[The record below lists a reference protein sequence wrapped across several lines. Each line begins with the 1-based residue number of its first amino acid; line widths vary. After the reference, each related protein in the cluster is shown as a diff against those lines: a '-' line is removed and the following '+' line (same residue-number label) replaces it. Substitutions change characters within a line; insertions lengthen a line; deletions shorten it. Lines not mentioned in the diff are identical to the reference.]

1 MSTSLERL
9 QIDALAALYARQD
22 LLKSNIAATDALSVA
37 GFYLDYS
44 TNTYVDVHLAPEF
57 MCTEHDVAGAIRAT
71 IKSNLQAALDKVED
85 EIKAVGSPIAKVE
98 ALPAQ
103 LPDQP
108 AEQKQAA

>member
-37 GFYLDYS
+37 GFYLDYR
-44 TNTYVDVHLAPEF
+44 TATYVDVHLEPEF
-57 MCTEHDVAGAIRAT
+57 MCTEQDVSNAIRAT
-71 IKSNLQAALDKVED
+71 IKSNLQVALDKVED

-98 ALPAQ
+98 TTPLEV
-103 LPDQP
+103 P
-108 AEQKQAA
+108 AEPEKKAA